1 MDMKK
6 EKKVINEIL
15 VVCGFLKVF
24 PVLFVKKKDGT
35 MRIHIDYLEQNKAII
50 KNRYSLP
57 RIYDLFN
64 QLQGVT
70 FFSKIDR
77 RSGYH

>member
-35 MRIHIDYLEQNKAII
+35 MRIRIDYLEQNKAII